1 MSKQKKSTKRAVWLD
16 KVFFDVSNQ
25 AHETKCAIEAMCIES
40 QTAPED
46 LPEALIPTHV
56 LYELVA
62 AYSLAYDM
70 LVEYQLINAG
80 HHKQSNTIH

>member
-1 MSKQKKSTKRAVWLD
+1 MSKQKPFKQAVWLD
-16 KVFFDVSNQ
+16 KVFWNAANQ
-25 AHETKCAIEAMCIES
+25 AHETKCAIEAVCIES

-46 LPEALIPTHV
+46 LPESLIPSHV

-70 LVEYQLINAG
+70 LVEYELVNRG